1 MIAADRLAETFVE
14 MADTLIAEFDLV
26 EFLQMVTL
34 RTSELFGVSA
44 AGLLL
49 VDPQGRLQL
58 MAASDERSHTLELFQ
73 VQTDE
78 GPCRDCFHTG
88 AAVVDADL
96 ELAGLRWPIF
106 APRAVAAGYRAV
118 HAYPMRLRE
127 DVIGALNLFSSDV
140 GRMSSTDARMVQALA
155 DVATIGLLQER
166 AIHERTVL
174 AEQLQVALHSRI
186 VIEQAKGALAQIHS
200 CGVDEAFEMLRAYS
214 RSHRIPLGQ
223 VATRVTTDPDSLG
236 DLAVPGQD

>member
-1 MIAADRLAETFVE
+1 MNAAQRLAETFVE

-26 EFLQMVTL
+26 EFLQLLTQ
-34 RTSELFGVSA
+34 RTCELFEVSA

-88 AAVVDADL
+88 TAVVDTNL
-96 ELAGLRWPIF
+96 ELADHRWPTF

-127 DVIGALNLFSSDV
+127 DVIGALNLFSADV
-140 GRMSSTDARMVQALA
+140 GRMTSTDARMVQALA

-166 AIHERTVL
+166 AIRERTVL

-186 VIEQAKGALAQIHS
+186 AIEQAKGALAQIHS
-200 CGVDEAFEMLRAYS
+200 CGVDEAFELLRAYS

-223 VATRVTTDPDSLG
+223 VATRVTTDPESLG
-236 DLAVPGQD
+236 DLTVPTES